1 MAKKIFVALMAVIL
15 LNVNTCAAEDLKF
28 IDSNGNDGYF
38 IDMDTVKI
46 ESPKVFSVNLAI
58 IRLDSNQMDLIDLQ
72 INHGAK
78 NYVIRSTRTLSYD
91 ERTEIRADYTPR
103 TPKSYSDKSYMG
115 DIVQI
120 VIYGGE

>member
-1 MAKKIFVALMAVIL
+1 MAKNFLAVIL
-15 LNVNTCAAEDLKF
+15 ASIFLNFGTCAAEDLKF

-46 ESPKVFSVNLAI
+46 ESPTVFSVNLAI
-58 IRLDSNQMDLIDLQ
+58 IRLDSNQMELIDLQ

-91 ERTEIRADYTPR
+91 ERTEIKSDDTARS
-103 TPKSYSDKSYMG
+103 PKSYSDKSFMG
-115 DIVQI
+115 DIVKI

>member
-1 MAKKIFVALMAVIL
+1 LKKIFVALMAVMF
-15 LNVNTCAAEDLKF
+15 LNLNTCAAENLKF

-46 ESPKVFSVNLAI
+46 ESAAVFSVNLAI

-72 INHGAK
+72 INHHAK

-103 TPKSYSDKSYMG
+103 SPKSYSDKSYMG

>member
-1 MAKKIFVALMAVIL
+1 MVEKILVALMAVIFWNL
-15 LNVNTCAAEDLKF
+15 NTCAAEDLKF
-28 IDSNGNDGYF
+28 IDSKGDDGYF
-38 IDMDTVKI
+38 IDIDTIKI

-58 IRLDSNQMDLIDLQ
+58 IRLNLNQMELIDLQ

-78 NYVIRSTRTLSYD
+78 NYIIRSTRTLSYD
-91 ERTEIRADYTPR
+91 ERTEIKSDLTPR
-103 TPKSYSDKSYMG
+103 IARSYSDKSLMG

>member
-1 MAKKIFVALMAVIL
+1 MKKIFVALMAVMF
-15 LNVNTCAAEDLKF
+15 LNLNTCAAENLKF

-46 ESPKVFSVNLAI
+46 ESAAVFSVNLAI

-72 INHGAK
+72 INHRAK

-103 TPKSYSDKSYMG
+103 SPKSYSDKSYMG

>member
-1 MAKKIFVALMAVIL
+1 MAVIL
-15 LNVNTCAAEDLKF
+15 ASIFLNFRTCAAEDLKF

-46 ESPKVFSVNLAI
+46 ESPTVFSVNLVI
-58 IRLDSNQMDLIDLQ
+58 IRLDSNQMELIDLQ

-91 ERTEIRADYTPR
+91 ERTEIKSDDTARS
-103 TPKSYSDKSYMG
+103 PKSYSDKSFMG
-115 DIVQI
+115 DIVKI

>member
-1 MAKKIFVALMAVIL
+1 MFLSF
-15 LNVNTCAAEDLKF
+15 NTCAAEDLKF
-28 IDSNGNDGYF
+28 IDSSGNDGYF

-58 IRLDSNQMDLIDLQ
+58 IRLDSNQMELIDLQ
-72 INHGAK
+72 INHSEK
-78 NYVIRSTRTLSYD
+78 NYIIRSVRTLSYD
-91 ERTEIRADYTPR
+91 ERTEIKSDNTPR
-103 TPKSYSDKSYMG
+103 TPKSYSDKSLMG

>member
-1 MAKKIFVALMAVIL
+1 MSGSFHFEENFCSFNGGYVFELEYL
-15 LNVNTCAAEDLKF
+15 FGGE
-28 IDSNGNDGYF
+28 GNDGYF

-46 ESPKVFSVNLAI
+46 ESATVFSVNLAI

-103 TPKSYSDKSYMG
+103 SPKSYSDKSYMG

>member
-1 MAKKIFVALMAVIL
+1 MKKIFVALMAVMF
-15 LNVNTCAAEDLKF
+15 LNLNTCAAENLKF

-46 ESPKVFSVNLAI
+46 ESATVFSVNLAI

-103 TPKSYSDKSYMG
+103 SPKSYSDKSYMG

>member
-1 MAKKIFVALMAVIL
+1 MKKIFVALIAVMF
-15 LNVNTCAAEDLKF
+15 LNLNTCAAENLKF

-46 ESPKVFSVNLAI
+46 ESAAVFSVNLAI

-72 INHGAK
+72 INHRAK

-103 TPKSYSDKSYMG
+103 SPKSYSDKSYMG

>member
-1 MAKKIFVALMAVIL
+1 MKKIFVALMAVMF
-15 LNVNTCAAEDLKF
+15 LNLNTCAAENLKF

-46 ESPKVFSVNLAI
+46 ESAAVFSVNLAI

-72 INHGAK
+72 INHHAK

-103 TPKSYSDKSYMG
+103 SPKSYSDKSYMG

>member
-1 MAKKIFVALMAVIL
+1 MKKIFVALMAVIF
-15 LNVNTCAAEDLKF
+15 LNLNTCAAENLKF

-46 ESPKVFSVNLAI
+46 ESAAVFSVNLAI

-72 INHGAK
+72 INHRAK

-103 TPKSYSDKSYMG
+103 SPKSYSDKSYMG

>member
-1 MAKKIFVALMAVIL
+1 MKKILVALIAVMF
-15 LNVNTCAAEDLKF
+15 LNLNTCAAENLKF

-46 ESPKVFSVNLAI
+46 ESAAVFSVNLAI

-72 INHGAK
+72 INHRAK

-103 TPKSYSDKSYMG
+103 SPKSYSDKSYMG

>member
-1 MAKKIFVALMAVIL
+1 MKIFVALMAVMF
-15 LNVNTCAAEDLKF
+15 LNLNTCAAENLKF

-46 ESPKVFSVNLAI
+46 ESATVFSVNLAI

-103 TPKSYSDKSYMG
+103 SPKSYSDKSYMG

>member
-1 MAKKIFVALMAVIL
+1 MKKIFVALMAVMF
-15 LNVNTCAAEDLKF
+15 LNLNTCAAENLKF

-38 IDMDTVKI
+38 IDIDTLKI
-46 ESPKVFSVNLAI
+46 ESAAVFSVNLAI

-72 INHGAK
+72 INHRAK

-103 TPKSYSDKSYMG
+103 SPKSYSDKSYMG

>member
-1 MAKKIFVALMAVIL
+1 MKKIFVALMAVMF
-15 LNVNTCAAEDLKF
+15 LNLNTCSAENLKF

-46 ESPKVFSVNLAI
+46 ESATVFSVNLAI

-103 TPKSYSDKSYMG
+103 SPKSYSDKSYMG

>member
-1 MAKKIFVALMAVIL
+1 MKKILVALMAVMF
-15 LNVNTCAAEDLKF
+15 LNLNTCAAENLKF

-46 ESPKVFSVNLAI
+46 ESAAVFSVNLAI

-72 INHGAK
+72 INHHAK

-91 ERTEIRADYTPR
+91 ERTEIRSDYTPR
-103 TPKSYSDKSYMG
+103 SPKSYSDKSYMG

>member
-1 MAKKIFVALMAVIL
+1 LKKIFVALMAVMF
-15 LNVNTCAAEDLKF
+15 LNLNTCAAENLKF

-46 ESPKVFSVNLAI
+46 ESAAVFSVNLAI

-72 INHGAK
+72 INHRAK

-103 TPKSYSDKSYMG
+103 SPKSYSDKSYMG

>member
-1 MAKKIFVALMAVIL
+1 MTKKILVVLAVIF
-15 LNVNTCAAEDLKF
+15 LNVSPCSAEDLKF
-28 IDSNGNDGYF
+28 IDSNDDDGYF
-38 IDMDTVKI
+38 IDIDTIKI
-46 ESPKVFSVNLAI
+46 ESPTVFSVNLVI
-58 IRLDSNQMDLIDLQ
+58 IRLNLNQMEVIDLQ

-91 ERTEIRADYTPR
+91 VRTEISSDNTRRIA
-103 TPKSYSDKSYMG
+103 KSYSDKSLMG

>member
-1 MAKKIFVALMAVIL
+1 MKKIFVALMAVMF
-15 LNVNTCAAEDLKF
+15 LNLNTCSAENLKF
-28 IDSNGNDGYF
+28 IDSNGYDGYF
-38 IDMDTVKI
+38 IDMDTIKI
-46 ESPKVFSVNLAI
+46 ESPTVFSVNLAI

-78 NYVIRSTRTLSYD
+78 YYVIRSTRTLSYD

>member
-1 MAKKIFVALMAVIL
+1 MKKIFVALMAVMF
-15 LNVNTCAAEDLKF
+15 LNLNTCAAENLKF

-46 ESPKVFSVNLAI
+46 ESATVFSVNLAI

-103 TPKSYSDKSYMG
+103 SPKSYSDKSFMG
-115 DIVQI
+115 DIVKI